1 MNRLAINNHAILNGK
16 LRPTMQLKGIVSI
29 PGGYEHYFG
38 EYEITPKIEE
48 QRYLTK
54 DKVMSEDITV
64 KSIPTYEVTNLQG
77 GTTFIIGGDSIGS

>member
-1 MNRLAINNHAILNGK
+1 MNGLAINNHAILNGK

-64 KSIPTYEVTNLQG
+64 KSIPTYEVTNLQAG
-77 GTTFIIGGDSIGS
+77 YPP